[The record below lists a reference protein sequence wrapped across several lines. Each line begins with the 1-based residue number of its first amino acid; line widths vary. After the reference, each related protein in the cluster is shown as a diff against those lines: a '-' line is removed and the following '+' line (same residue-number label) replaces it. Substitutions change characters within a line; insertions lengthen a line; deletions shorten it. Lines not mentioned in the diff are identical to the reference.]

1 MDRRQHGQQRRT
13 EEAPDTF
20 ATTSMVTELLNSS
33 SSFVVPSG
41 SSSPTTQQSVDA
53 SFLSPKRPKS
63 TPFPYPA
70 SDRGRR
76 IQPYDLNELNN
87 LYDSESDQ
95 DVDSDTTLFD
105 SINHAA
111 TSLDVLPVEIQEAIL
126 DHLFGF
132 RVSTTSISGMQIS
145 SMGSKSWSTAMRHS
159 RRRELTELALVSPMW
174 RVLVQQRLYRHIK
187 LKGTVDFLE
196 DAMLHFA
203 RHEHLRSYVR
213 HVEIWFPVFQ
223 PRYGTRATPTGLSL
237 LTVTT
242 DGLTNATYILPR
254 NKCTLEEAFRFMGTT
269 LPRVRVLTLEGGER
283 RKAPKVVH
291 LPDQD
296 PDPRVRSQFE
306 SLPNVKTLITRGQ
319 WNLMRD
325 NRDFATIL
333 GALPNLS
340 QWHGSYSKPKSKSYI
355 TVSQFL
361 PQLPHHITDLKL
373 CMESD
378 YSRESVMPPF
388 FCKAAETTHICSTLA
403 EATTSL
409 EHFSYTGR
417 ICHVL
422 FDGLARLTEPRNTR
436 LQTIDLTVKNC
447 CRPLARY
454 HESGSGIQN
463 MGFIDAFE
471 KLVLAA
477 IRSLSVLKHVQ
488 YLRIRF
494 VDLGKPSF
502 PFTLEFRLL
511 TISRVGIAPAESL
524 LPPAEQQVH
533 GSLERRNYC

>member
-1 MDRRQHGQQRRT
+1 MGNLIQLPPDVEVFMDRRQHDQQK
-13 EEAPDTF
+13 EARDTF

-33 SSFVVPSG
+33 SSFAVPSS
-41 SSSPTTQQSVDA
+41 SSSPATQQSVDT

-70 SDRGRR
+70 SDRVRR
-76 IQPYDLNELNN
+76 IQPYDLAALNS

-95 DVDSDTTLFD
+95 DVGSDTTLFD
-105 SINHAA
+105 PIIHPA

-159 RRRELTELALVSPMW
+159 RRKELTELALVSSSW
-174 RVLVQQRLYRHIK
+174 RDLVQQRLYRHIK

-223 PRYGTRATPTGLSL
+223 PRYGTRATSNGLSL

-242 DGLTNATYILPR
+242 DGLTNATYTLPR

-291 LPDQD
+291 FPDQD
-296 PDPRVRSQFE
+296 PDPSVRTPFE
-306 SLPNVKTLITRGQ
+306 PLPNVKTLITRGQ

-333 GALPNLS
+333 DALPNLS

-355 TVSQFL
+355 TISQFL
-361 PQLPHHITDLKL
+361 PQLPRHISDLKL

-378 YSRESVMPPF
+378 YRRESVMPPF
-388 FCKAAETTHICSTLA
+388 FCKAAERAHICSALA
-403 EATTSL
+403 DAATSL

-417 ICHVL
+417 LCHVM

-447 CRPLARY
+447 CRPVARY
-454 HESGSGIQN
+454 SESGSGIQD

-471 KLVLAA
+471 GLVLAA

-494 VDLGKPSF
+494 VDLGTCSF
-502 PFTLEFRLL
+502 LSLFRL
-511 TISRVGIAPAESL
+511 P
-524 LPPAEQQVH
+524 
-533 GSLERRNYC
+533 Y